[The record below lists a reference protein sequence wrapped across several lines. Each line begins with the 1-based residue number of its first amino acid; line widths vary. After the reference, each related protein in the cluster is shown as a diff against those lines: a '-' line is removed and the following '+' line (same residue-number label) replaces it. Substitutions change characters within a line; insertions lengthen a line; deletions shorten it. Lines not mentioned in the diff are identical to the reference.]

1 MKKLIPIFLIFFTLV
16 VIQTFIHQIENTKIL
31 SQKVKKCNDLNYDSH
46 ILNKS
51 QNFSDF
57 NMSLIIDEERKW
69 KKIILNTHLSEH
81 EDKSFTYDAEYTDA
95 KIILKNKFGFQCK
108 LKAKIKPHGDLLDH
122 YRDYGPGY
130 DPIYALPSIKVK
142 LMEGNIFGIVEF
154 RLLVPK
160 TRRKGNEIFVTTLF
174 QKLNFYAPR
183 TTYVNLN
190 YDKKDYRFLFQEKL
204 NKEFLESNSL
214 QEGLFFAGDERFSFK
229 YENIAYV
236 NGKAVEEKEIGIS
249 KFRITESRFLK
260 KNQIFIDP
268 AILTLEALNV
278 SSHFYSSDIK
288 QSWLIDY
295 FTTQKNK
302 IYEKLFE
309 NLPEFD
315 AMMYAVG
322 AEHGLSRDDRRFYF
336 DALNKNLIPIYN
348 DGAVEIF
355 SNDKFS
361 SLNINSDIGKQLKE
375 NKKFSNSARIGASNI
390 IQKIEDINLKDLQ
403 DTLNLR
409 GLSVP
414 MKDLK
419 LVIELIKNNLILL
432 AKLNDDQIIKVS
444 NANQHPLKNINA
456 VNKNIKASYLFVTD
470 NGYEICDLLLS
481 QCFDK
486 KLSSRE
492 LRLALKQN
500 LKDEDGNKF
509 ILLGKLDEFKE
520 LKKKTLD
527 NEKIYSFDNLKFKI
541 FGDIAIEINKEIKH
555 IKFIKRKSNSRI
567 LFYDSLL
574 KDWKIEFIDI
584 LQDDNSIVLRDSN
597 GLTGCINI
605 YDSTIINLRFFA
617 ENARCE
623 DALNLVRTEGSIAE
637 AEIKNSSFDGI
648 DADFS
653 NLTLSNIKIINSQN
667 DCMDF
672 SYGNYILNNLNLE
685 KCSDKA
691 VSTGESSN
699 LEINN
704 FLIKDS
710 IIGIASKDS
719 AVVKSKNGLIDKV
732 DKCFSLYK
740 KKQEFNGGL
749 LKYNNLDCQNYNV
762 FAFKDNHSKLIELN

>member
-1 MKKLIPIFLIFFTLV
+1 MKKLVSIFLIFFTLV
-16 VIQTFIHQIENTKIL
+16 LFQIFINQNEKSKIL
-31 SQKVKKCNDLNYDSH
+31 SQKIKKCNDLSYESH

-57 NMSLIIDEERKW
+57 NMTLIIDEERKW
-69 KKIILNTHLSEH
+69 KRIILNTHLSEH

-95 KIILKNKFGFQCK
+95 KIILKNNFGFQCK

-160 TRRKGNEIFVTTLF
+160 TRREGNEIFVTTLF

-229 YENIAYV
+229 YENISYV

-260 KNQIFIDP
+260 KNQVFIDP

-288 QSWLIDY
+288 QSWHIDY

-336 DALNKNLIPIYN
+336 DVLNKNLIPIYN

-355 SNDKFS
+355 SNDKFRS
-361 SLNINSDIGKQLKE
+361 SNINSDIDKQLKA

-403 DTLNLR
+403 DTLSLR

-419 LVIELIKNNLILL
+419 LVIGLIKNNLILL
-432 AKLNDDQIIKVS
+432 TKLNDDQIIKVS

-456 VNKNIKASYLFVTD
+456 VKKNIKAKYLFITEK
-470 NGYEICDLLLS
+470 GYKKCDLLLNKCLDIKLDS
-481 QCFDK
+481 K
-486 KLSSRE
+486 KLLS
-492 LRLALKQN
+492 ALKQN
-500 LKDEDGNKF
+500 LKDDDGNEF
-509 ILLGKLDEFKE
+509 ILLGKLDQFKE
-520 LKKKTLD
+520 LKKK
-527 NEKIYSFDNLKFKI
+527 
-541 FGDIAIEINKEIKH
+541 
-555 IKFIKRKSNSRI
+555 R
-567 LFYDSLL
+567 
-574 KDWKIEFIDI
+574 
-584 LQDDNSIVLRDSN
+584 
-597 GLTGCINI
+597 
-605 YDSTIINLRFFA
+605 
-617 ENARCE
+617 
-623 DALNLVRTEGSIAE
+623 
-637 AEIKNSSFDGI
+637 
-648 DADFS
+648 
-653 NLTLSNIKIINSQN
+653 
-667 DCMDF
+667 
-672 SYGNYILNNLNLE
+672 
-685 KCSDKA
+685 
-691 VSTGESSN
+691 
-699 LEINN
+699 
-704 FLIKDS
+704 
-710 IIGIASKDS
+710 
-719 AVVKSKNGLIDKV
+719 
-732 DKCFSLYK
+732 
-740 KKQEFNGGL
+740 
-749 LKYNNLDCQNYNV
+749 
-762 FAFKDNHSKLIELN
+762 

>member
-1 MKKLIPIFLIFFTLV
+1 MKKLVSIFLIFFTLV
-16 VIQTFIHQIENTKIL
+16 LFQIFINQNEKSKIL
-31 SQKVKKCNDLNYDSH
+31 SQKIKKCNDLSYESH

-57 NMSLIIDEERKW
+57 NMTLIIDEERKW
-69 KKIILNTHLSEH
+69 KRIILNTHLSEH

-95 KIILKNKFGFQCK
+95 KIILKNNFGFQCK

-160 TRRKGNEIFVTTLF
+160 TRREGNEIFVTTLF

-229 YENIAYV
+229 YENISYV

-260 KNQIFIDP
+260 KNQVFIDP

-278 SSHFYSSDIK
+278 SSHFYTSDIK
-288 QSWLIDY
+288 QSWHIDY

-336 DALNKNLIPIYN
+336 DVLNKNLIPIYN

-355 SNDKFS
+355 SNDKFRS
-361 SLNINSDIGKQLKE
+361 SNINSDIDKQLKA

-403 DTLNLR
+403 DTLSLR

-419 LVIELIKNNLILL
+419 LVIGLIKNNLILL
-432 AKLNDDQIIKVS
+432 TKLNDDQIIKVS

-456 VNKNIKASYLFVTD
+456 VKKNIKAKYLFITEK
-470 NGYEICDLLLS
+470 GYKKCDLLLNKCLDIKLDS
-481 QCFDK
+481 K
-486 KLSSRE
+486 KLLS
-492 LRLALKQN
+492 ALKQN
-500 LKDEDGNKF
+500 LKDDDGNEF
-509 ILLGKLDEFKE
+509 ILLGKLDQFKE

-527 NEKIYSFDNLKFKI
+527 NEKVYSFDNLKFKI
-541 FGDIAIEINKEIKH
+541 FGDVAIEINKEIKH
-555 IKFIKRKSNSRI
+555 IKFIKKRSNSRI

-584 LQDDNSIVLRDSN
+584 PQDENSIIPRDYN
-597 GLTGCINI
+597 GLSGCINI
-605 YDSTIINLRFFA
+605 YDSNIKNLRIFA
-617 ENARCE
+617 ENAKCE

-637 AEIKNSSFDGI
+637 VEIINSSFDGI

-653 NLTLSNIKIINSQN
+653 NLTLDNIKIINSQN

-704 FLIKDS
+704 FIIKDS

-719 AVVKSKNGLIDKV
+719 AVVNSNNGLIDTV

-762 FAFKDNHSKLIELN
+762 FAFKDNYSKLIELN